1 MSSTSKWL
9 LYILLIPVALLVAA
23 ALLLRLVLDEEK
35 VLEMAAAALKE
46 QTGATLAVE
55 GDSAISVFPTLG
67 VDLREANLTLPG
79 EKSPSLHARSLVI
92 GVQLLPLISRR
103 IAIDTIG
110 LDGLVVRV
118 SRAEP
123 EDRLDTSDLSD
134 EQLDAFYRERQEAVK
149 QREAEAAGEALTVP
163 LDLYVERLTVTDARI
178 ELVGPG
184 PAESS
189 VVEVQKL
196 QAFGLN
202 LAARPVPVELRL
214 RLPGDTPVTVQLDGT
229 LRIDQAAQKIAVDK
243 LHLRVA
249 GATPEPLELQAR
261 GEVDISRQIADLA
274 LELALGETRGTGTL
288 RYASFESPQIDADLR
303 LNLFDP
309 ALLALA
315 GPEAAGGETEKPDAE
330 GDRPLPL
337 DAIRAIDTRAKLAI
351 ERAVFG
357 PHTISDVT
365 AGLRALDGLVTL
377 NPMAGSI
384 YDGTID
390 LQATFDG
397 RYNTAKLATS
407 GSVEGVDVAAAL
419 RAMEAGVML
428 TGTARAEWQLTSA
441 GRTAEALVTGLTG
454 PINARVDQAVLEDL
468 GVEKMLCEAVALV
481 NRERMQA
488 LLPDSSRFRD
498 LSMTITLGEGE
509 ARLKPL
515 RAELP
520 HLSLSGNGRLDLAS
534 KAFKSEFKARLS
546 PGLGELD
553 PACEVSKRLTSIDWP
568 VECNGQITGDPGE
581 WCAVDTE
588 EIIED
593 LAKYEV
599 QRKVEKKAG
608 KLLEKLFD

>member
-1 MSSTSKWL
+1 MSGQSRWL
-9 LYILLIPVALLVAA
+9 LYILIIPVLLLLVA
-23 ALLLRLVLDEEK
+23 ALLLRLILDEEK
-35 VLEMAAAALKE
+35 VLEMAAGALKE

-55 GDSAISVFPTLG
+55 GESAISLFPTLG
-67 VDLREANLTLPG
+67 VDLREANLALPG

-110 LDGLVVRV
+110 LDGLLIRIQ
-118 SRAEP
+118 RAEP
-123 EDRLDTSDLSD
+123 EDRLDTSGLSN
-134 EQLDAFYRERQEAVK
+134 EQLDAFYRER
-149 QREAEAAGEALTVP
+149 REALEQRAADTAGEALTVP

-178 ELVGPG
+178 ETAGPG
-184 PAESS
+184 ADESS
-189 VVEVQKL
+189 VVEVEKL

-214 RLPGDTPVTVQLDGT
+214 RLPGDNPVKLRLDGT
-229 LRIDQAAQKIAVDK
+229 LAMDQAAQRATVDK
-243 LHLRVA
+243 LHLRVE
-249 GATPEPLELQAR
+249 GATAEPLELRAR
-261 GEVDISRQIADLA
+261 GEVDVSRQIADLA
-274 LELALGETRGTGTL
+274 LELTLGEMRGDGQM
-288 RYASFESPQIDADLR
+288 RYASFESPQIDASLQ

-309 ALLALA
+309 VLLALA
-315 GPEAAGGETEKPDAE
+315 GPQAAAGPGRPEAG

-337 DAIRAIDTRAKLAI
+337 DAIRAVDSRAELAI
-351 ERAVFG
+351 ERALFG
-357 PHTISDVT
+357 VHSITNLAV
-365 AGLRALDGLVTL
+365 AVRARDGLVTVQ
-377 NPMAGSI
+377 PAAGTL

-407 GSVEGVDVAAAL
+407 GSVEDVDVAAAL
-419 RAMEAGVML
+419 SAMETGVML
-428 TGTARAEWQLTSA
+428 TGTARGEWQLTSA
-441 GRTAEALVTGLTG
+441 GRTAEELVTGLTG
-454 PINARVDQAVLEDL
+454 PINANVDQAVLEDL

-481 NRERMQA
+481 NRDRMRA
-488 LLPDSSRFRD
+488 ELPDSSQFRD

-568 VECNGQITGDPGE
+568 VECKGQITGDPGE

-608 KLLEKLFD
+608 KLLDKLFD